1 MSSLPF
7 YTAAFALINSL
18 NICCSSKR
26 TPTSHPE
33 VWAQCLWLRGLV
45 MTHCC
50 SWTKARFS
58 LTRWRTHPPPTSR
71 ITIKMR
77 HEWRFYSL
85 KCNLNLLN
93 RLLARRHACI
103 INLTLFFQKSR
114 IYKISGKESKLGFA
128 SIQHHFLSLRSAVR
142 PWWLSPKV
150 QINNGLIWKQ
160 RNYYGGTF
168 NPSLT
173 CQQAA
178 WATAFNRGFEV
189 AIFSDSWL
197 ITQ

>member
-18 NICCSSKR
+18 NICRSSKR
-26 TPTSHPE
+26 TP
-33 VWAQCLWLRGLV
+33 
-45 MTHCC
+45 
-50 SWTKARFS
+50 
-58 LTRWRTHPPPTSR
+58 PPPIRKPGLNVSGSEARWWHTAAHGQRPASTR

-85 KCNLNLLN
+85 KYNLNLLN
-93 RLLARRHACI
+93 RLLARSPACI
-103 INLTLFFQKSR
+103 TKIWFSKSR
-114 IYKISGKESKLGFA
+114 IYKLSGKESKLGFA
-128 SIQHHFLSLRSAVR
+128 SIQHHVLRLRSAVR

-160 RNYYGGTF
+160 RDYYGGTF